1 MAITAQD
8 VKQLK
13 ELTNCGMM
21 DCKRALEEA
30 NGDVDA
36 AIKYLREKGLAKAA
50 KKSGRIAAEGLVYTK
65 VDKAKKV
72 GVAVEINVE
81 TDFAAKTERFIEF
94 VELVANTILEN
105 DVESVED
112 LKEIVPAGETEKI
125 ADILTERIATIG
137 ENIQIRRFVRMTGD
151 IYEYV
156 HNGGGSIIGSIIKLE
171 SDNGEDDAVKALAK
185 DLLLQITASAPQY
198 ISQADVPASVI
209 DAEKEV
215 QLALVKQENAES
227 KKPKPEN
234 VLEKIVEGRMRKFAE
249 EICLLDQ
256 PYVKDPNRADDRAA
270 AVVCVSKEIA
280 CHSLET
286 TNLNVFT
293 DCSNSL
299 CENIANLLCLTCGN
313 NFLKCVYICNII
325 INNCVC
331 YELNELDESVCLSG
345 KVGFNVDFNY
355 NADLLSLVN
364 LCIYK
369 TFCSNSA

>member
-21 DCKRALEEA
+21 DCKKALEET

-36 AIKYLREKGLAKAA
+36 AIKYLREKGLAKVA
-50 KKSGRIAAEGLVYTK
+50 KKSGRIAAEGLVYAK
-65 VDKAKKV
+65 IDEAKKV
-72 GVAVEINVE
+72 GVVVEVNVE
-81 TDFAAKTERFIEF
+81 TDFAAKTDRFIEF
-94 VELVANTILEN
+94 VEMVAQAVIDN
-105 DVESVED
+105 DVADVD
-112 LKEIVPAGETEKI
+112 ALKEVVPAGESEKVV
-125 ADILTERIATIG
+125 DILNERIATIG

-151 IYEYV
+151 LYTYV

-171 SDNGEDDAVKALAK
+171 SDNGADEAVKAVAK

-198 ISQADVPASVI
+198 VQQSDVPASVI

-256 PYVKDPNRADDRAA
+256 PFVKDPSITVA
-270 AVVCVSKEIA
+270 KY
-280 CHSLET
+280 
-286 TNLNVFT
+286 
-293 DCSNSL
+293 
-299 CENIANLLCLTCGN
+299 IANAGKNIKVIQFARLEKGEGIQKKEE
-313 NFLKCVYICNII
+313 NFA
-325 INNCVC
+325 
-331 YELNELDESVCLSG
+331 DEVASMI
-345 KVGFNVDFNY
+345 K
-355 NADLLSLVN
+355 
-364 LCIYK
+364 
-369 TFCSNSA
+369 